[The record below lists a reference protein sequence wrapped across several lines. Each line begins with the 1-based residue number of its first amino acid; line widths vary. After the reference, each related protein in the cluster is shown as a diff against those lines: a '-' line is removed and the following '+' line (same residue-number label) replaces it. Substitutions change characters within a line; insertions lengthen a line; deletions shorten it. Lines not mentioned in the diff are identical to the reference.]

1 MYRPVLLTVPVLVL
15 CSLVTPLVS
24 ETTDT
29 VTACDAFERFDE
41 ALEGAIEPAILINES
56 RVDSASECFAQCCS
70 LEEGKRGVLT

>member
-1 MYRPVLLTVPVLVL
+1 MDRLVLLTVPLLVL

-29 VTACDAFERFDE
+29 ACDAFERFGE

-70 LEEGKRGVLT
+70 LEEGKRNVLT